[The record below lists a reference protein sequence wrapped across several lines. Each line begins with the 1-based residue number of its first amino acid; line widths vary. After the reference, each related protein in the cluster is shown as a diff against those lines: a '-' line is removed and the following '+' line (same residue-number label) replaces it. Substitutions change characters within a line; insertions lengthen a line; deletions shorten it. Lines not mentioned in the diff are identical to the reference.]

1 MTIVKILYV
10 STVSGTINLFLV
22 PHIHLLLDAGHVVDM
37 ACRLDDPINQTLLDR
52 GCKIF
57 PMDFQRSPL
66 DKSNYT
72 SYQNLKSVIDNGNY
86 KWVHTHTPVAS
97 ALVRLACRGKKDV
110 TVIYTAHGFHFFKGS
125 PMKNWLAYYPVE
137 RWLSGY
143 TDVLITI
150 NQEDY
155 DFARKKFHA
164 KRVELVNGVGVDL
177 KRFTVPTDPEK
188 RCLRQKYGFD
198 PDAFI
203 LVYAAALNNGKH
215 QDVLIKAMSQI
226 SREIPNCKLLLLGK
240 GPNREAY
247 QKLIDHLNLQKYVEM
262 MGYRKD
268 VDKLMRLSDVAVSAS
283 SREGLPVNVM
293 EAMAIGLPLVV
304 SDCRGN
310 RDLVKDGQNG
320 FLIKE
325 DYPEKYA
332 ESIMKIYAGNGL
344 REDMKRENVEAVKKY
359 GVENVLNEMD
369 ALYKQLLR

>member
-1 MTIVKILYV
+1 MTILKILYV
-10 STVSGTINLFLV
+10 STVSGTINSFLV
-22 PHIHLLLDAGHVVDM
+22 PHIHLLLDAGHTIDM
-37 ACRLDDPINQTLLDR
+37 ACRLDDPINKTLLDR
-52 GCKIF
+52 GCKVF
-57 PMDFQRSPL
+57 PMDFRRSPF
-66 DKSNYT
+66 DKSNYA
-72 SYQNLKSVIDNGNY
+72 SYHELKKLIDEGEY
-86 KWVHTHTPVAS
+86 GWVHTHTPVAS
-97 ALVRLACRGKKDV
+97 ALARIACRGRKDV
-110 TVIYTAHGFHFFKGS
+110 KVLYTAHGFHFFKGAPIKS
-125 PMKNWLAYYPVE
+125 WVTYYPIE
-137 RWLSGY
+137 RYLSRH

-155 DFARKKFHA
+155 DFAHRRLKA

-177 KRFTVPTDPEK
+177 NRFTTPTDQEK
-188 RCLRQKYGFD
+188 RRLRQEYGFD

-215 QDVLIKAMSQI
+215 QDVLIRAMNLVTK
-226 SREIPNCKLLLLGK
+226 EIPNSKLLLLGK
-240 GPNREAY
+240 GPNREEY
-247 QKLIDHLNLQKYVEM
+247 QKLIVHFNLQKYVEM

-320 FLIKE
+320 YLIKD

-332 ESIMKIYAGNGL
+332 ESIIALYYGKGI
-344 REDMKRENVEAVKKY
+344 RDDMKRENVEAVKKY
-359 GVENVLNEMD
+359 GMKNVLQEMD
-369 ALYKQLLR
+369 NLYQDLLR